1 MPLRRRLALW
11 YFLMFGSIGAL
22 NPWLA
27 VVLEEAGASGLVL
40 AGTLALFPIG
50 VLVAGPVGSW
60 VADRT
65 GHERAVLRV
74 SVLLAAIA
82 SVALAGATGLLALGL
97 TSLGVALF
105 RAPPTAVA
113 DMYTVRQV
121 GWDRR
126 GYGRIR
132 AWGSVGFIL
141 GAFGVGAVLDVMP
154 RSPLWISA
162 AAIAGLA
169 ALTFAL
175 PRRTRTEAEQG
186 DGRRSPWPLLRNP
199 VLVSLFVVAICHR
212 ATISFYDAFFALHAT
227 AELGLPS
234 WVPGTSIALGVGME
248 VLVLF
253 AGHRLLARFGPLP
266 LVLAGVAASAPRWL
280 LTGVLTD
287 PAALIAVQALHGLS
301 FGAWWVG
308 GLAIVARHSPERLR
322 NTGQGLFL
330 ASGHG
335 VGTLAAM
342 GMAAMLLDRITTGSA
357 FCLMAG
363 LSLVALAGVLLA
375 LLPAL
380 RRSEASPDRPVG

>member
-27 VVLEEAGASGLVL
+27 VVLEDAGASGLAL
-40 AGTLALFPIG
+40 AGVLALFPIG
-50 VLVAGPVGSW
+50 VLVAGPLGSW
-60 VADRT
+60 LADRT
-65 GHERAVLRV
+65 GRERAVLRV
-74 SVLLAAIA
+74 SVLLTAVA
-82 SVALAGATGLLALGL
+82 SAALAGSVGLLALAL
-97 TSLGVALF
+97 ASLGVALF

-141 GAFGVGAVLDVMP
+141 GAFGVGAVLDTLP

-162 AAIAGLA
+162 AAVAGLA
-169 ALTFAL
+169 LVTFAL
-175 PRRTRTEAEQG
+175 PRRQRSEAEQVAT
-186 DGRRSPWPLLRNP
+186 RRSPWPLLRNP
-199 VLVSLFVVAICHR
+199 VLVSLFAVAICHR

-253 AGHRLLARFGPLP
+253 MGHRLLARLGPLP
-266 LVLAGVAASAPRWL
+266 LVLAGVLVSAPRWL
-280 LTGVLTD
+280 LTGLLTD
-287 PAALIAVQALHGLS
+287 PVALIAVQSLHGLS

-308 GLAIVARHSPERLR
+308 GLAIVARHSPEELR

-342 GMAAMLLDRITTGSA
+342 GLAALLLDRVSSGTA
-357 FCLMAG
+357 FLWMAG
-363 LSLVALAGVLLA
+363 LSAAALVGVLAG

-380 RRSEASPDRPVG
+380 RRAALRPS